1 VRPPTPQLRDPL
13 VRSAA
18 RLPLYA
24 IKLERRATEAIKL
37 GLPDLP
43 EVEKPAE

>member
-1 VRPPTPQLRDPL
+1 MVLAFRRNTT
-13 VRSAA
+13 A
-18 RLPLYA
+18 RTWRLNA

-43 EVEKPAE
+43 EAEKPAE